1 MLTVEG
7 IDFSDWL
14 NDQTNSRGWRA
25 VDLANAAN
33 LPSATV
39 VRILN
44 GDRNA
49 GPDAAVKIAK
59 ALSLSPEHV
68 FRQAGLLPPET
79 NGAPSAAL
87 QELTDILRDASEA
100 DRREIIEYA
109 LWFLRRRNRR
119 PQEPGA

>member
-14 NDQTNSRGWRA
+14 NDQMNSRGWRA

-59 ALSLSPEHV
+59 ALSLSPERV

-79 NGAPSAAL
+79 NGMEPVDPTF
-87 QELTDILRDASEA
+87 QEILSIMKNMPPAERQEVL
-100 DRREIIEYA
+100 EYA
-109 LWFLRRRNRR
+109 LFRFRRLDKK
-119 PQEPGA
+119 P

>member
-14 NDQTNSRGWRA
+14 NDQMNSRGWRA

>member
-1 MLTVEG
+1 MLTVDG
-7 IDFSDWL
+7 IEFSDWL
-14 NDQTNSRGWRA
+14 NDQMNARGWRA

-33 LPSATV
+33 LPSATI

-59 ALSLSPEHV
+59 ALGLSPEHV

-79 NGAPSAAL
+79 GAEFSPSL
-87 QELTDILRDASEA
+87 QELNDILKNASEA
-100 DRREIIEYA
+100 DRREIAEYA
-109 LWFLRRRNRR
+109 LWYLRRRNRK
-119 PQEPGA
+119 QGA

>member
-1 MLTVEG
+1 MLTVDG
-7 IDFSDWL
+7 IEFSDWL
-14 NDQTNSRGWRA
+14 NDQMNARGWRA

-59 ALSLSPEHV
+59 ASASRRNTSFDRQGYCRRRRMEWSLSTLL
-68 FRQAGLLPPET
+68 FRKF
-79 NGAPSAAL
+79 SV
-87 QELTDILRDASEA
+87 S
-100 DRREIIEYA
+100 
-109 LWFLRRRNRR
+109 
-119 PQEPGA
+119 